1 MRMHFEIVLQN
12 NLLVVLHPFVRT
24 VKDLALALF
33 IVIIPLLDVLY
44 FCTFVLKVL
53 LLLYEFEYCICFGRV
68 LVFFIEVYYIISNY
82 ITFLSLDY
90 CSLEI
95 LLSQFEF
102 AIFKLIVSNIVVAD
116 AGCFVVIDFREHV
129 A

>member
-1 MRMHFEIVLQN
+1 MHFEIVLQN

-24 VKDLALALF
+24 VEDLALALF
-33 IVIIPLLDVLY
+33 IVIIPLFDVLY
-44 FCTFVLKVL
+44 FCTFVLNVL
-53 LLLYEFEYCICFGRV
+53 LLLYEFEYCIRFGRV

-82 ITFLSLDY
+82 VTFLSLDY

-95 LLSQFEF
+95 LLGQFEF
-102 AIFKLIVSNIVVAD
+102 AIFELIVSNIVVAD
-116 AGCFVVIDFREHV
+116 AGCFVVIDFRKHV